1 MLLVGVSCYF
11 GVHPLSLLAMLLIWF
26 LTSLSLSVIAFRRD
40 YKLLTTN
47 WSTVTDLMNRNRGNA
62 ALRGLLIFI
71 FIIVMLILIG
81 FAFYLSAVAF
91 TTLIASVIYLLIA
104 TIGALA
110 TVSIYKRTFY
120 KFNQEIGE

>member
-104 TIGALA
+104 AIGALA

>member
-1 MLLVGVSCYF
+1 
-11 GVHPLSLLAMLLIWF
+11 MLLIWF

-62 ALRGLLIFI
+62 ALRGLLIFV
-71 FIIVMLILIG
+71 FIIVMLVLIG

-104 TIGALA
+104 GIGALA
-110 TVSIYKRTFY
+110 TYFIYKGTFY

>member
-1 MLLVGVSCYF
+1 MLLVGVSSYF

-40 YKLLTTN
+40 YRLLTTN

-62 ALRGLLIFI
+62 ALRGLLIFV
-71 FIIVMLILIG
+71 FIIVMLVLIG
-81 FAFYLSAVAF
+81 FTFYLSAVAF
-91 TTLIASVIYLLIA
+91 TTLLASVIYLLIA
-104 TIGALA
+104 GIGALA
-110 TVSIYKRTFY
+110 TYLIYKNTFY